1 MSINVPNNV
10 SNFLRLKLLESKWIL
25 LKSSKFEL
33 RILITKIWFNNPVV
47 KVGQPIFWL
56 SNEDFFPNF
65 KKRLIFF
72 VQNFEKKVQISVVN
86 HRLNF
91 ILKFQEEAKA
101 KLGQAQVGR
110 RPTKQVHGTLPT
122 TLTKTI
128 PISSALPVTQNQQ
141 IIINS
146 DGSATNAVPI
156 SGSISIPVSQEKVL

>member
-1 MSINVPNNV
+1 M
-10 SNFLRLKLLESKWIL
+10 
-25 LKSSKFEL
+25 
-33 RILITKIWFNNPVV
+33 
-47 KVGQPIFWL
+47 
-56 SNEDFFPNF
+56 D
-65 KKRLIFF
+65 
-72 VQNFEKKVQISVVN
+72 
-86 HRLNF
+86 
-91 ILKFQEEAKA
+91 EAKA

-156 SGSISIPVSQEKVL
+156 SGSISIPVSQGTKTLGANSFLYTPKKGQNIIIRSAPMGTPSVNDELPVATIVQVDEEMPSK

>member
-1 MSINVPNNV
+1 M
-10 SNFLRLKLLESKWIL
+10 K
-25 LKSSKFEL
+25 
-33 RILITKIWFNNPVV
+33 
-47 KVGQPIFWL
+47 
-56 SNEDFFPNF
+56 
-65 KKRLIFF
+65 KKRISVLKYSLYYIGQWFINKYF
-72 VQNFEKKVQISVVN
+72 NFE
-86 HRLNF
+86 
-91 ILKFQEEAKA
+91 FQDEAKA

-156 SGSISIPVSQEKVL
+156 SGSISIPVSQEKVLIRLIRVLNLNVCQISCELKIKDLLFWTYFGHHDLGWPRMIFFVCQSVTYWVEWVIFQPFWV